1 LDADEENRRREIVR
15 EWEHLQRGIR
25 IIGFVIC
32 EWDFL
37 APKTDSIEVRR
48 WFTQYP
54 TCSHMREQLMPL
66 ARVVY
71 VMSRESL
78 DDTVKFRAG
87 PLKEAATELDS
98 VHLGGINISELAR
111 EGLTQM
117 LRRTMTDD
125 DKIAIYERYSA
136 GDLSEDAARVL
147 LGEEFDLLQEDIDA
161 FREATEDDTSDY
173 LA

>member
-1 LDADEENRRREIVR
+1 M
-15 EWEHLQRGIR
+15 G
-25 IIGFVIC
+25 
-32 EWDFL
+32 
-37 APKTDSIEVRR
+37 
-48 WFTQYP
+48 
-54 TCSHMREQLMPL
+54 EQLIPL
-66 ARVVY
+66 ARVVH
-71 VMSRESL
+71 VMSQESL
-78 DDTVKFRAG
+78 DDTIKFRAG

-173 LA
+173 LV